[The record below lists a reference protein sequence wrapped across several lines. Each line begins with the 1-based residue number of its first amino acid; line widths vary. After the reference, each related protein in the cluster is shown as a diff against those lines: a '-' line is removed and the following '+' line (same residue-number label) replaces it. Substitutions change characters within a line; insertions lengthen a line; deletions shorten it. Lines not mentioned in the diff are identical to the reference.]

1 MWISLIKHSTCNAN
15 GFLYPLQTKFG
26 RIYMNH
32 LVHWLMQL
40 CTVHIFIMEL
50 HFTQRLYIT
59 WWCFKILTQ
68 DHLGKFMVTGS
79 KSALFVS
86 GLCLSYGETLEI
98 STSHKYKDV
107 PWFWTKVIHA
117 RSRSMEVKVHN
128 FCLLYTFLMG
138 THCKFLLH
146 TKIADG
152 VPWPCLRSFV
162 PVQEY

>member
-1 MWISLIKHSTCNAN
+1 MIMV
-15 GFLYPLQTKFG
+15 FLYPLQTKFG

-32 LVHWLMQL
+32 LVHWLML

-50 HFTQRLYIT
+50 HFTQRLYNLMVFQDFDPRS
-59 WWCFKILTQ
+59 FKQ
-68 DHLGKFMVTGS
+68 VHGHGS

-86 GLCLSYGETLEI
+86 GLYLSYGEKLEI
-98 STSHKYKDV
+98 STSHKHKDV

-117 RSRSMEVKVHN
+117 SSRSMEVKVHN
-128 FCLLYTFLMG
+128 SCLLYTFLMG

-152 VPWPCLRSFV
+152 VPWPCLRSFE